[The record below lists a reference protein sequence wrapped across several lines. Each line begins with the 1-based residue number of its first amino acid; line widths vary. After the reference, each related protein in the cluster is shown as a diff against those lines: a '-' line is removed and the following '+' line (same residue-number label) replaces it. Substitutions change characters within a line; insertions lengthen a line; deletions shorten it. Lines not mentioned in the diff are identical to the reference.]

1 LAVLLLG
8 LLCWSAWISVKPAP
22 ELAGPVKPADTPS
35 TTGKQQAQLRPEAVQ
50 EAARTTAVANA
61 PEQPARTAEDMDR
74 AKSAGGSENVAS
86 TETSKAAASKTEYPP
101 GIIGMTEK
109 TEGVLLRYSPDQ
121 RGWEQLVEPTPL
133 KREDRLLGLDP
144 FRSTLAC
151 GSTKVDLVG
160 ETELVLG
167 SPLPDKAVRFQL
179 GQGRVA
185 VHGANPTVPF
195 EVQFASKNILI
206 SPASG
211 GPVGVERINR
221 FEPGT
226 PESSGSLL
234 RIHGSEGE
242 VALQVDDAKET
253 LVGPSSIVWDGS
265 RWTDKSDRPPPAWV
279 TETKPTA
286 YELQIGERFL
296 EYIRPNRPVITN
308 IVEALDDDQKDVR
321 RLALRA
327 LRAVGDLSYITP
339 VLNKADDPVARR
351 ETIRVLRAALA
362 QGPDAVKG
370 VHDQLVRDYG
380 EDQAKTL
387 EKFLVGFT
395 AKEARDDPTY
405 TKLVQNLAASDVGI
419 RELALDNLRTLTGR
433 DDLQYDPDKPEGR
446 GLNAWRELLKNH
458 ELRAASP
465 AVKSEK

>member
-1 LAVLLLG
+1 
-8 LLCWSAWISVKPAP
+8 
-22 ELAGPVKPADTPS
+22 
-35 TTGKQQAQLRPEAVQ
+35 
-50 EAARTTAVANA
+50 
-61 PEQPARTAEDMDR
+61 MDL

-86 TETSKAAASKTEYPP
+86 TETSKAAAAKTEYPP

-185 VHGANPTVPF
+185 VHGANPTVSF
-195 EVQFASKNILI
+195 EVQFAGKTILI

-211 GPVGVERINR
+211 GPVGVERVNR

-234 RIHGSEGE
+234 RIYGSEGE

-253 LVGPSSIVWDGS
+253 LAGPSSIVWDGS
-265 RWTDKSDRPPPAWV
+265 RWTEKSDRPPPAWV

-362 QGPDAVKG
+362 QGPDAVKA

-395 AKEARDDPTY
+395 AKEAHDDATY
-405 TKLVQNLAASDVGI
+405 TKLVQNLAATDVGI

-458 ELRAASP
+458 ELRAAGP
-465 AVKSEK
+465 AAKSEK